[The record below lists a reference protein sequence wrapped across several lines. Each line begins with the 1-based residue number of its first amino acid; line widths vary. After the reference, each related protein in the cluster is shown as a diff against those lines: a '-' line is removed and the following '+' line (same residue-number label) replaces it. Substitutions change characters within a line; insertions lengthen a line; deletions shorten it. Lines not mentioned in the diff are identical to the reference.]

1 MFNRV
6 RAIENQAFLVSANSV
21 GPNEGSTFVGH
32 SMVVN
37 PWGVILASGGDQEV
51 TLVVDVD
58 LDNVEKAREQFPA
71 LSDRT
76 NWLN

>member
-1 MFNRV
+1 
-6 RAIENQAFLVSANSV
+6 
-21 GPNEGSTFVGH
+21 
-32 SMVVN
+32 
-37 PWGVILASGGDQEV
+37 LASGGDQEV

-58 LDNVEKAREQFPA
+58 LDNVEKAREHFPA